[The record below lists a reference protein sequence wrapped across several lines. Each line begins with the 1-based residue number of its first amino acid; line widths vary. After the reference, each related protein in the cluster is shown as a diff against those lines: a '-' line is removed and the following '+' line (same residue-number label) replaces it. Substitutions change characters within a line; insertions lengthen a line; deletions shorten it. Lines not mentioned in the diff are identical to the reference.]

1 MIFPDSEPDSALS
14 LKWIDINSD
23 LDPAC
28 FLNLPKVTIH
38 PSKLNACHNYLN
50 FYIIKCVAVFSQ
62 NTVFISVPDPNMY
75 DARSG
80 STPSHRLSTRG
91 GHAQLF
97 FASAIAIPQ
106 LEGSSSAIATP
117 QLFKDMLLRNRNSAI
132 PQSQFFLK
140 SATSSPQLRSF
151 NSTFFGIAMD
161 VESGRFIEKKIR
173 HKNLVLLSL

>member
-1 MIFPDSEPDSALS
+1 MIFPDSEPYSALS

-28 FLNLPKVTIH
+28 FLYLPKVTIH
-38 PSKLNACHNYLN
+38 SSKLNAYHNYLN
-50 FYIIKCVAVFSQ
+50 FYIIKCVVIFSQ

-75 DARSG
+75 DAGSG
-80 STPSHRLSTRG
+80 STPSYRISTRG

-140 SATSSPQLRSF
+140 SAT
-151 NSTFFGIAMD
+151 
-161 VESGRFIEKKIR
+161 
-173 HKNLVLLSL
+173 